1 MTSSPD
7 PQTQQTLAPYDVLV
21 VGAGF
26 AGMYALID
34 ARSRGLRA
42 ICVESAPQVGGVWQW
57 NRYPGARC
65 DIESLDY
72 SYSFDEEL
80 QQEWTW
86 SERYATQPEILRY
99 AEHVV
104 NRYRLRDGIRLNQRV
119 AKAVFDAES
128 ATWQV
133 EIDGGE
139 DVRAKH
145 LVLATGSLSTP
156 VRPNIP
162 GLDDFA
168 GQVVMTAAWPHEG
181 VDVTGLKVGVIGT
194 GSSGIQSIPIL
205 ARSAQHLTVFQRS
218 ANYSVPV
225 KNRELTPEQM
235 AEARRD
241 YPRRR
246 GIARTSMAGT
256 TAQAHPS
263 SFWDLD
269 EAERQAAFEAR
280 WAEGGVLFGKVFDG
294 QTVDRGINDA
304 AREFAIA
311 KIRSLV
317 TDPAIAESLVPDH
330 AIGTKRICTD
340 TGYFETFNRPNV
352 SLVDLRKD
360 PIVEIRPDGIVT
372 RDGFHRLDVLVLATG
387 FDALT
392 GAVAAIHLEG
402 PGGVVASDVWANG
415 PLTNLG
421 MAIPGLPNLHLIMGP
436 QSPGVFSNAFIAI
449 EQQVDWVMD
458 LIVHCREGGHDTV
471 ETTREAAQAWTDKV
485 QEIAAGTLFTET
497 ESWYLGANIEGKPRV
512 FMLYA
517 GGLHPYTLE
526 CNAVSDAGYAGFR
539 LRAAAEKGLTHA

>member
-1 MTSSPD
+1 MSNHF
-7 PQTQQTLAPYDVLV
+7 DVLV

-34 ARSRGLRA
+34 ARRRGLSA
-42 ICVESAPQVGGVWQW
+42 VCVDAAPQVGGVWQW

-72 SYSFDEEL
+72 SYSFDDEL
-80 QQEWTW
+80 QQEWAWT
-86 SERYATQPEILRY
+86 ERYATQPEILRY

-104 NRYRLRDGIRLNQRV
+104 DRYELREHIRLDQRV
-119 AKAVFDAES
+119 VKAVFDADT
-128 ATWQV
+128 AAWQV
-133 EIDGGE
+133 EVDGGD
-139 DVRAKH
+139 DVRADH

-168 GQVVMTAAWPHEG
+168 GEILMTAAWPHDG
-181 VDVTGLKVGVIGT
+181 FDVTGLDVGVIGT

-205 ARSAQHLTVFQRS
+205 AESAKHLTVFQRS

-225 KNRELTPEQM
+225 KNRDLTPEQM
-235 AEARRD
+235 DEARRD

-246 GIARTSMAGT
+246 SIARTSMAGT
-256 TAQAHPS
+256 MAKAHPS

-269 EAERQAAFEAR
+269 EDERRAAFEAR

-304 AREFAIA
+304 AREFAIE

-317 TDPAIAESLVPDH
+317 DDPEIAAALTPDH

-340 TGYFETFNRPNV
+340 SGYYATFNRPNV

-360 PIVEIRPDGIVT
+360 QILEVLPDGIRT
-372 RDGFHRLDVLVLATG
+372 RDGFCRLDVLVLATG

-402 PGGVVASDVWANG
+402 PDGVLAADVWADG

-421 MAIPGLPNLHLIMGP
+421 IAIPGLPNLHVIMGP
-436 QSPGVFSNAFIAI
+436 QSPGVFSNAFIAS
-449 EQQVDWVMD
+449 EQQVGWVMD
-458 LIVHCREGGHDTV
+458 LIVHCRDNGIRTV
-471 ETTREAAQAWTDKV
+471 ETTREAAQDWSDKV
-485 QEIAAGTLFTET
+485 QKIAAGTLFTET

-517 GGLHPYTLE
+517 GGLHTYTLE
-526 CNAVSDAGYAGFR
+526 CDGVRDAGYAGFE
-539 LRAAAEKGLTHA
+539 LSHE

>member
-1 MTSSPD
+1 MSRPF
-7 PQTQQTLAPYDVLV
+7 DVLV

-34 ARSRGLRA
+34 ARRRGLHA
-42 ICVESAPQVGGVWQW
+42 VCVDAAPQVGGVWQW

-86 SERYATQPEILRY
+86 TERYATQPEILRY

-104 NRYRLRDGIRLNQRV
+104 DRFELREHIRLGQRV
-119 AKAVFDAES
+119 AKAVFDADS

-133 EIDGGE
+133 EIDGGDE
-139 DVRAKH
+139 VRAQH

-156 VRPNIP
+156 VKPDIP
-162 GLDDFA
+162 GLDDFG

-181 VDVTGLKVGVIGT
+181 LDVTGLDVGVIGT

-205 ARSAQHLTVFQRS
+205 AESAKHLTVFQRS

-225 KNRELTPEQM
+225 KNRELSAEAM
-235 AEARRD
+235 DEARRD

-246 GIARTSMAGT
+246 SIARTSMAGT
-256 TAQAHPS
+256 LAQAHPS
-263 SFWDLD
+263 SFWELD
-269 EAERQAAFEAR
+269 EAERRAAFEAR

-304 AREFAIA
+304 ARAFAVE

-317 TDPAIAESLVPDH
+317 KDPEVAESLVPDH

-340 TGYFETFNRPNV
+340 SGYYETFNRPNV

-360 PIVEIRPDGIVT
+360 PIVEILPDGIKT

-402 PGGVVASDVWANG
+402 PDGVLASEVWADG

-421 MAIPGLPNLHLIMGP
+421 MSIPGLPNLHLIMGP

-458 LIVHCREGGHDTV
+458 LIVHCRDNAIAAV
-471 ETTREAAQAWTDKV
+471 ETTQETARAWTDKV
-485 QEIAAGTLFTET
+485 QEIAAGTLFVET
-497 ESWYLGANIEGKPRV
+497 DSWYLGANIEGKPRV

-526 CNAVSDAGYAGFR
+526 CDAIRDDGYAGYRFHSPGSVDKQ
-539 LRAAAEKGLTHA
+539 AIAWQNEAHYA

>member
-1 MTSSPD
+1 MSNHF
-7 PQTQQTLAPYDVLV
+7 DVVV

-34 ARSRGLRA
+34 ARRRGLSA
-42 ICVESAPQVGGVWQW
+42 VCLDAAPQVGGVWQW

-72 SYSFDEEL
+72 SYSFDDEL

-86 SERYATQPEILRY
+86 TERYATQPEILRY

-104 NRYRLRDGIRLNQRV
+104 DRYGLREHIRLDQRV
-119 AKAVFDAES
+119 VKGVFDDSS
-128 ATWQV
+128 AAWQV
-133 EIDGGE
+133 EVDGGD
-139 DVRAKH
+139 DVRANH

-168 GQVVMTAAWPHEG
+168 GEILMTAAWPHEG
-181 VDVTGLKVGVIGT
+181 FDVTGLDVGVIGT

-205 ARSAQHLTVFQRS
+205 AESAKHLTVFQRS

-225 KNRELTPEQM
+225 KNRDLTPEQM
-235 AEARRD
+235 DEARRD

-246 GIARTSMAGT
+246 SVARTSMAGT
-256 TAQAHPS
+256 LAQAHPS

-269 EAERQAAFEAR
+269 EDERRAAFEAR

-304 AREFAIA
+304 AREFAIE

-317 TDPAIAESLVPDH
+317 DDPEVAAALTPDH

-340 TGYFETFNRPNV
+340 SGYYATFNRPNV

-360 PIVEIRPDGIVT
+360 PILEVLPDGIRT
-372 RDGFHRLDVLVLATG
+372 RDGFCRLDVLVLATG

-402 PGGVVASDVWANG
+402 PDGVLAADVWADG

-421 MAIPGLPNLHLIMGP
+421 IAIPGLPNLHVIMGP
-436 QSPGVFSNAFIAI
+436 QSPGVFSNAFIAS
-449 EQQVDWVMD
+449 EQQVGWVMD
-458 LIVHCREGGHDTV
+458 LIVHCRDNGIRTV
-471 ETTREAAQAWTDKV
+471 ETTPEAAQDWSDKV
-485 QEIAAGTLFTET
+485 QKIAAGTLFTET

-517 GGLHPYTLE
+517 GGLHTYTLE
-526 CNAVSDAGYAGFR
+526 CDGVRDAGYAGF
-539 LRAAAEKGLTHA
+539 ELTHE